1 MKQWSDMKE
10 SEKNAVKSLI
20 FAIPIMWFLW
30 FYLKLYILFGVKSFE
45 WRLGI
50 YVFLVIIATGMWT
63 NMFNKASAMKKLA
76 DRK

>member
-1 MKQWSDMKE
+1 MKKWNEMKE

-30 FYLKLYILFGVKSFE
+30 FYLKLYILFGVKDTF
-45 WRLGI
+45 WKLI
-50 YVFLVIIATGMWT
+50 VYIMLVVIATGMWT

-76 DRK
+76 DKK